1 MISSPTLILDYYG
14 KHRVLIEE
22 NLLLSA
28 DPENPEAIHN
38 LRLSIKRLR
47 VLGKLV
53 ENLSQGAFKAKDSL
67 HEINRLF
74 KSAGRL
80 RDIQVLK
87 ILVEGLPGNSP
98 ANISDFHSYLQRR
111 ENKQR
116 VKFDHALASY
126 NKDNPGNLEQE
137 LALALQDISDAAAL
151 QGGQILL
158 SDLIHNIRELYH
170 ARNDEKRMHSI
181 RTRLKEIN
189 YLNNIFN
196 DAYRL
201 EEQLHISPERLKE
214 VGELAGAWHDCLNL
228 ESRLMRFFSKNA
240 ETNASSEREHIIT
253 ELRQK
258 KEGLLQEYVCI
269 LLNEMKI

>member
-1 MISSPTLILDYYG
+1 
-14 KHRVLIEE
+14 
-22 NLLLSA
+22 
-28 DPENPEAIHN
+28 
-38 LRLSIKRLR
+38 
-47 VLGKLV
+47 
-53 ENLSQGAFKAKDSL
+53 
-67 HEINRLF
+67 
-74 KSAGRL
+74 
-80 RDIQVLK
+80 
-87 ILVEGLPGNSP
+87 
-98 ANISDFHSYLQRR
+98 
-111 ENKQR
+111 
-116 VKFDHALASY
+116 
-126 NKDNPGNLEQE
+126 LEQE